1 MRYMGGVIHQ
11 QTQDSH
17 YDDDDYY
24 SQICVYNTILH
35 SGPPVTQLSQKMP
48 QAPRPTGFR
57 PRLRKLPGAWDA
69 HTQCHQKAVS
79 ELLLAGTVPYRRE
92 SLNIEAELLGKSMLP
107 FLFGL

>member
-35 SGPPVTQLSQKMP
+35 SGPPVTQLSQKNAAGP
-48 QAPRPTGFR
+48 APHG
-57 PRLRKLPGAWDA
+57 LPASLAQTPWRMGCA
-69 HTQCHQKAVS
+69 HTMPPKSSVRTTFGRHCALQ
-79 ELLLAGTVPYRRE
+79 EGE
-92 SLNIEAELLGKSMLP
+92 S
-107 FLFGL
+107 